1 MHNARMKLRA
11 YMQKEG
17 LGDAQFAERIGVHR
31 QTVRQYREGKRIPR
45 PEIMR
50 RIVEVTG
57 GEVTAQDFYDAAP
70 ARAEAEQ

>member
-1 MHNARMKLRA
+1 MHPLKAYRKARGLTMEEFARKVGVQRA
-11 YMQKEG
+11 AVSKW
-17 LGDAQFAERIGVHR
+17 ERGS
-31 QTVRQYREGKRIPR
+31 IPR

-70 ARAEAEQ
+70 ARAEAGQ